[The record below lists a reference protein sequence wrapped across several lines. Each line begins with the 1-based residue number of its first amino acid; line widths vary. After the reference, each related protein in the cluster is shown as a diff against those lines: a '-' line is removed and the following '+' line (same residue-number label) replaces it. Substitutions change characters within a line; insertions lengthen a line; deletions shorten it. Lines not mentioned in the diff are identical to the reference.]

1 MKKHLFFTLL
11 ALLGLI
17 SSEVSGQ
24 TTVHTFTYGGLTR
37 SYRVYLPVNF
47 SSATSLPLVL
57 NLHGLNSNAQQ
68 QELYTLFDNL
78 ADTARCVVVYPDGV
92 NAQWNIVV
100 GCTGTS

>member
-78 ADTARCVVVYPDGV
+78 ADTAAVWWFIPMALTRS
-92 NAQWNIVV
+92 
-100 GCTGTS
+100 GTS